1 MAIKTKQ
8 AIQINPT
15 MASTS
20 KKTKEVKDK
29 SKSNGVSHAPQIVE
43 VNTGVSDKSRTGLI
57 TLLNGILANLSVLNT
72 KTKNYHW
79 NVVGM
84 QFRSLHAFFEELYG
98 SQAQNID
105 DVAERIKALGGT
117 PLGTM
122 AAFISTATLKE
133 ETRTGLAAEE
143 MVASL
148 LADYEAI
155 IRQLRDKITQS
166 GEKLSDDGTADFLT
180 GLMENYE
187 KTAWMLRSLLA

>member
-1 MAIKTKQ
+1 
-8 AIQINPT
+8 

-20 KKTKEVKDK
+20 KKTKEVKDN
-29 SKSNGVSHAPQIVE
+29 SKSNGAATAPVSVKI
-43 VNTGVSDKSRTGLI
+43 NTGVSDKSRTAL
-57 TLLNGILANLSVLNT
+57 TVLLNGVLANLSVLTT

-84 QFRSLHAFFEELYG
+84 SFRSLHVFFEELYDG
-98 SQAQNID
+98 QGQNID

-133 ETRTGLAAEE
+133 ETRTGLAAED
-143 MVASL
+143 MVAQL
-148 LADYEAI
+148 LADYETI
-155 IRQLRDKITQS
+155 IRDLRNKVTQS

-180 GLMENYE
+180 GLMEDYE